1 MTSKSFQNIFVQQV
15 KRLPLCPLY
24 GQCWLVGLS
33 TGFCLMV
40 GQLNKNW
47 NLRWNFWRPVLDC
60 GPAGKGG
67 RVIDQSAV
75 AAIGAFTNQS
85 STEVKTDL
93 FYSPLVGQWGDLQR
107 TCLLEHT
114 KNIICYF
121 QLPNELFYVTFLD
134 IVEAGKELQ
143 QSVRFFKK
151 RAKIFGQGREAFP

>member
-1 MTSKSFQNIFVQQV
+1 MTSNSFQKIFVQQV
-15 KRLPLCPLY
+15 KKLLSCPLY

-93 FYSPLVGQWGDLQR
+93 FYSWEDWQR
-107 TCLLEHT
+107 TSLLEHT

-134 IVEAGKELQ
+134 IVEAEKKWQ

-151 RAKIFGQGREAFP
+151 GPKFSGKAGRRSLSFSQ

>member
-93 FYSPLVGQWGDLQR
+93 FYSWEDWQR
-107 TCLLEHT
+107 TSLLEHT

-121 QLPNELFYVTFLD
+121 QLPNELFYVTFLA
-134 IVEAGKELQ
+134 IVEEGKKWQ

-151 RAKIFGQGREAFP
+151 APKFSGEAGRRSFSFSQ